1 MLKCL
6 YNNIRKMKHTL
17 EKKIAKCCVNVLGG
31 LYLKAEKYIGENP
44 ERVLGVKLDQDLRN
58 YERKELC
65 NQFDKF
71 LKRTD
76 GEFYSLSSTTKIRL
90 GVQVLRNLYQVPQQK
105 SLNGKPYEKIEKLK
119 VDYL

>member
-1 MLKCL
+1 
-6 YNNIRKMKHTL
+6 MKHTL
-17 EKKIAKCCVNVLGG
+17 EKKIAKCCINVLGG

-44 ERVLGVKLDQDLRN
+44 ERVLGIKLDEDLRN

-90 GVQVLRNLYQVPQQK
+90 GVQVLRNLYQMPQEK
-105 SLNGKPYEKIEKLK
+105 VLNGKPYEKLEKTK
-119 VDYL
+119 IDYL

>member
-31 LYLKAEKYIGENP
+31 LYLKAEKYIRENP

-71 LKRTD
+71 LKRPN